1 MTRCLKDREAFA
13 LVNHDLADGDRIR
26 LNAHIAGC
34 SACTT
39 KISTLSALRDAA
51 AAALVPAKPDWS
63 AIDAGIER
71 AIRQVKETETTE
83 IAWLPLALTAAAAAL
98 VAMALLVPDLHETP
112 LPHSATPATP
122 PAILPE
128 QLKITVVD
136 TIGVARCTPKG
147 TVLHSGAPVGTDDN
161 GGIRLALGPDARLEM
176 GPSSA
181 MNLVSSNVQTPTVS
195 LERGVFL
202 ITVLPGALE
211 SELIV
216 LAAGASFAIFSG
228 SAEFSIGSDVN
239 PKIRVRSG
247 EVLPISDTDQ
257 FTLAVDK
264 WRLPDSSS
272 TIDRQRLLPLI
283 KAPSLT
289 GDPILADKGK
299 LETKLYRP
307 TGTLS
312 KRIVREVMSHTK
324 PKLTNCYETS
334 LERFPSLSTTISV
347 TAHLNVS
354 DKGHVSDVRLKGT
367 EEWPELERCLS
378 RTFRGMVFPPP
389 SGGAIELIL
398 PQRLSPAP

>member
-98 VAMALLVPDLHETP
+98 VSMALLVPDLHETP

-247 EVLPISDTDQ
+247 EVLPISDT
-257 FTLAVDK
+257 
-264 WRLPDSSS
+264 
-272 TIDRQRLLPLI
+272 IDRQRLLPLI

-334 LERFPSLSTTISV
+334 LERFPSLYTTISV

-398 PQRLSPAP
+398 PLRLSPAP